1 MAQVF
6 TDADFKT
13 EVLSSEIPVLV
24 DFWAEWCGPCVM
36 MGPIIEEVAKDY
48 EGKMKIGKLNVD
60 SNPETAQKYSVMS
73 IPSFKFFKNGE
84 VVEELTGTMTKEALV
99 EKIEAQ
105 L

>member
-36 MGPIIEEVAKDY
+36 MGPIIEEVTKDY